1 MAITRKV
8 AGFISACV
16 CATASPALA
25 ENGITVPPSG
35 GIVSTG
41 LCADGYVLALIE
53 PERIAA
59 LSWQVDQPLSQA
71 PDWARERPVAS
82 PCHRT

>member
-41 LCADGYVLALIE
+41 DRVIVCRGGYHNAVTGMTTTVEVLTVE
-53 PERIAA
+53 
-59 LSWQVDQPLSQA
+59 
-71 PDWARERPVAS
+71 
-82 PCHRT
+82 